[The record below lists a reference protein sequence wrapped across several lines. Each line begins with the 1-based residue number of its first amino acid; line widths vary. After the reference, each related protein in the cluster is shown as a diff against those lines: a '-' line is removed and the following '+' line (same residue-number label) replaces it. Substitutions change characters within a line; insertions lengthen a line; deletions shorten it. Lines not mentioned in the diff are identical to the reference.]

1 MNWAKVSPMKIFYWC
16 LLSRNLVALTN
27 GLINVK
33 RVTARVVFA
42 VTPPLCLRPN
52 YGPDASALSARAA
65 GTSLPSFL
73 VSTLLHPVEMSRL
86 SGLNR
91 IIRNQLN
98 VTRPRLCAKVN
109 RCLFDHLLDADS
121 S

>member
-73 VSTLLHPVEMSRL
+73 VSTLLHPVEMRL
-86 SGLNR
+86 SR

-98 VTRPRLCAKVN
+98 VTRARLCAKVN

>member
-1 MNWAKVSPMKIFYWC
+1 MNWAEVSPIKIFYWC

-42 VTPPLCLRPN
+42 VTPPLCLRQN
-52 YGPDASALSARAA
+52 YGPDASALSAV
-65 GTSLPSFL
+65 GTPLLSFL
-73 VSTLLHPVEMSRL
+73 VSTLLHPVEMRP

-98 VTRPRLCAKVN
+98 VTRARLCAKVN